1 MKTLLIALLTLL
13 YVNTYAQ
20 STISGKITDLQGL
33 PIIGANV
40 YLKGTYDGTATNDQ
54 GVFSFE
60 TDATG
65 IHTLIASSI
74 SFET

>member
-1 MKTLLIALLTLL
+1 MKTLLITLLTLL
-13 YVNTYAQ
+13 CVNTYAQ
-20 STISGKITDLQGL
+20 STISGKIIDQQGL

-65 IHTLIASSI
+65 IHTLISSSI
-74 SFET
+74 SF